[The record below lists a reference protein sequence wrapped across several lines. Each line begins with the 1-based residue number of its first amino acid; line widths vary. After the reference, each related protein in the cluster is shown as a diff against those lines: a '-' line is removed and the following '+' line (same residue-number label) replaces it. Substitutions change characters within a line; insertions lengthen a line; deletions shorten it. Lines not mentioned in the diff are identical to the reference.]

1 MGRFAGVGCWS
12 GVGKDVVGKT
22 SVGKGAGHCR
32 WVVGSIVKYQRI
44 RQAESG
50 MNLLKV
56 VKRGGAELCDLMG
69 KMVDTSGAHR
79 GELGCG
85 AEGQKGSR

>member
-1 MGRFAGVGCWS
+1 MVGVGCRIR
-12 GVGKDVVGKT
+12 VGKGIVGGS

-32 WVVGSIVKYQRI
+32 WVVGSIVAKPRVAGI
-44 RQAESG
+44 FW
-50 MNLLKV
+50 KV
-56 VKRGGAELCDLMG
+56 IKREGAELCDLMG